1 MKLPFLP
8 QTYSTSPQPKATVD
22 SEYAALFCRHS
33 YTLDRPLISSLFRLL
48 DFSRLLIRLL
58 LHGYRPQ
65 ICQGED
71 REHNRYWYVYY
82 PLSGVSKFLADEAEI
97 QQWLELRPEI

>member
-1 MKLPFLP
+1 MKLPFLH
-8 QTYSTSPQPKATVD
+8 QANSTSPQPKTTVA

-33 YTLDRPLISSLFRLL
+33 YTLPPSLISFLFRLL
-48 DFSRLLIRLL
+48 NFSRLLIRFLL
-58 LHGYRPQ
+58 YGYRPQ
-65 ICQGED
+65 IRQSSD

-97 QQWLELRPEI
+97 QQWLELRQDI